1 MSDPVLQGEITS
13 ISSKFWQEG
22 WGYGT
27 ARAIQALDWLE
38 KGGEIKITG
47 PLQGLVVGD
56 SITATGEFVED
67 RYGVSF
73 KCKSVMKADP
83 RTAHSAKRWLNENL
97 PQIGP
102 QRSLELVKRFG
113 DGIWD
118 IIEQDPY
125 RMTEVP
131 GITPDRV
138 KQIVAAWDLH
148 KASREKHVALYAM
161 GLTQREAKLVDKTD
175 LTLEEIQ
182 AAPFFLYH
190 TIPSMTFRRC
200 DLICDTAQGDPQEV
214 LRLAAAAVQA
224 VQDAASEGHTGMYE
238 QDLIHAACGIGEI
251 SQAAAEHGLTCAIQ
265 CDYLVMDDGM
275 IMLPHLRDAEIH
287 IAAKLHKLSTGAK
300 NDDSPGSDATEG
312 AGDDDART
320 GRSGDWGPGDGQEH
334 NHEELPGAD
343 AQDAQ
348 HRDVRTDG

>member
-1 MSDPVLQGEITS
+1 MSDPVLKGEVTT

-27 ARAIQALDWLE
+27 VRALQSIGWLE
-38 KGGEIKITG
+38 KDAEIKITG

-56 SITATGEFVED
+56 HLTATGDFVED

-73 KCKSVMKADP
+73 KCKSIMKDDP
-83 RTAHSAKRWLNENL
+83 RTAHSAKRWLNDYL

-102 QRSLELVKRFG
+102 QRSTELVKHFG

-118 IIEQDPY
+118 VIEKDPFA
-125 RMTEVP
+125 MTAVK
-131 GITPDRV
+131 GITRERV
-138 KQIVAAWDLH
+138 AEIITAWNVH
-148 KASREKHVALYAM
+148 KTNREKHIALYAM
-161 GLTQREAKLVDKTD
+161 GLTQSEARLVDKTD

-200 DLICDTAQGDPQEV
+200 DLLANNAQGDPQEP

-224 VQDAASEGHTGMYE
+224 AQEAASDGHTAVYE
-238 QDLIHAACGIGEI
+238 DALLDAACGIAEI
-251 SQAAAEHGLTCAIQ
+251 SRAAAIHGLDAAIH

-287 IAAKLHKLSTGAK
+287 IAAKLHKLSTGVTD
-300 NDDSPGSDATEG
+300 DDSFGSNTAEG
-312 AGDDDART
+312 TGDDDAGT
-320 GRSGDWGPGDGQEH
+320 GSGGDRWSGDGQEH
-334 NHEELPGAD
+334 DHEELPRAD
-343 AQDAQ
+343 TDEAQ
-348 HRDVRTDG
+348 HSDVRPDR